1 MTTCND
7 VMTSWPTCC
16 VPEDVAAKAAQLMHS
31 QNIGSI
37 PVIDGIRTRKLIGTV
52 TDRDLALRVV
62 ANGLDGN
69 AVQVRAVMSD
79 DIATCRASDDV
90 QVALDIMAQHQL
102 RRIPVLDDEQ
112 KIVGIIAQTDV
123 ITRVNQSTKPPHW
136 SR

>member
-31 QNIGSI
+31 HNVGSI
-37 PVIDGIRTRKLIGTV
+37 PVIDGVRTRKLVGIV

-62 ANGLDGN
+62 ANGLDAN
-69 AVQVRAVMSD
+69 AVRVGTLMDLHVVA
-79 DIATCRASDDV
+79 CRASDDV
-90 QVALDIMAQHQL
+90 QVALDAMASQQL
-102 RRIPVLDDEQ
+102 RRIPVVDDDQ
-112 KIVGIIAQTDV
+112 KIVGMIARVDV
-123 ITRVNQSTKPPHW
+123 EMRVNQPQRPSHW

>member
-16 VPEDVAAKAAQLMHS
+16 VPEDMAAKAAQLMHS

-37 PVIDGIRTRKLIGTV
+37 PVIDGIQTQKLVGIV
-52 TDRDLALRVV
+52 TDRDLALRIV

-69 AVQVRAVMSD
+69 AVQIGTVMTR
-79 DIATCRASDDV
+79 DIMTCQASDDV
-90 QVALDIMAQHQL
+90 NVALDTMSKHQL
-102 RRIPVLDDEQ
+102 RRIPVVDKDH
-112 KIVGIIAQTDV
+112 KIVGIIAQAD
-123 ITRVNQSTKPPHW
+123 IATRVNQSTKPRHW

>member
-16 VPEDVAAKAAQLMHS
+16 VAEDVAATAAQMMHS

-37 PVIDGIRTRKLIGTV
+37 PVIDGIQTRRLVGIV
-52 TDRDLALRVV
+52 TDRDLALRIV

-69 AVQVRAVMSD
+69 VVQLGTVMTRE
-79 DIATCRASDDV
+79 IVTCQASDDV
-90 QVALDIMAQHQL
+90 NVALDTMSQHQL
-102 RRIPVLDDEQ
+102 RRIPIVDKDH
-112 KIVGIIAQTDV
+112 KIVGIIAQAD
-123 ITRVNQSTKPPHW
+123 IASRVNQSTKPLHW

>member
-16 VPEDVAAKAAQLMHS
+16 VPEDMAAKAAQLMHS

-37 PVIDGIRTRKLIGTV
+37 PVVDGLRTQKLVGIV
-52 TDRDLALRVV
+52 TDRDLALRIV

-69 AVQVRAVMSD
+69 AVQIGTVMTR
-79 DIATCRASDDV
+79 DIMTCQASDDV
-90 QVALDIMAQHQL
+90 NVALDTMSKHQL
-102 RRIPVLDDEQ
+102 RRIPVVDKDH
-112 KIVGIIAQTDV
+112 KIVGIIAQAD
-123 ITRVNQSTKPPHW
+123 IATRVNQSTKPRHW

>member
-31 QNIGSI
+31 KNVGSI
-37 PVIDGIRTRKLIGTV
+37 PVIDGLRTRKLVGLV
-52 TDRDLALRVV
+52 TDRDLALRIV

-69 AVQVRAVMSD
+69 AVQLGTVMTREV
-79 DIATCRASDDV
+79 ATCLASDDV
-90 QVALDIMAQHQL
+90 RVALDTMTRHQL
-102 RRIPVLDDEQ
+102 RRIPVVDHEQ
-112 KIVGIIAQTDV
+112 KIVGIIAQADV
-123 ITRVNQSTKPPHW
+123 ATRTNQPTKPLHW

>member
-16 VPEDVAAKAAQLMHS
+16 VTEDMAAQAAQRMHS

-37 PVIDGIRTRKLIGTV
+37 PVIDGVRTQRVVGMV
-52 TDRDLALRVV
+52 TDRDLALRIV

-69 AVQVRAVMSD
+69 AVQIGSVMTRAIV
-79 DIATCRASDDV
+79 TCRASDDV
-90 QVALDIMAQHQL
+90 RVVLDKLTQHQL
-102 RRIPVLDDEQ
+102 RRIPIVDDDQ
-112 KIVGIIAQTDV
+112 KIVGIITEADV
-123 ITRVNQSTKPPHW
+123 QARVHQPTKPLHW

>member
-37 PVIDGIRTRKLIGTV
+37 PVIDGIRTRKLIGIV

-69 AVQVRAVMSD
+69 AVQVRAVMTGE
-79 DIATCRASDDV
+79 IATCHTSEDV
-90 QVALDIMAQHQL
+90 QVALDLMARHHL
-102 RRIPVLDDEQ
+102 RRIPVVDDDQ
-112 KIVGIIAQTDV
+112 KIVGILAQVDV
-123 ITRVNQSTKPPHW
+123 AARVNKSPKPPHW